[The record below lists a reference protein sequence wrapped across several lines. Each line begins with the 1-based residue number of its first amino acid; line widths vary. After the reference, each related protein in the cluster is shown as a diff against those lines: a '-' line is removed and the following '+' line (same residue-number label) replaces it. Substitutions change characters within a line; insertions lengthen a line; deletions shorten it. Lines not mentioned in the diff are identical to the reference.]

1 MLDFCSM
8 SEESMSKI
16 NPQTIL
22 DSLQA
27 AEDDAKKVEKKFME
41 KMNTYEDVNVSNFL
55 NAPEPGLLKVLLWL
69 FRIFMMCLVVY
80 DLFYNHKAVYSCIS
94 LIYFLIFHHFWY
106 SFVFKVKG
114 FHIKPGSNKPGES
127 IIGTANREKCDLI
140 IMGTR
145 GLDDEKRLILGSV
158 SDYIVH
164 HSWIPTMVCPKA
176 SPKL

>member
-1 MLDFCSM
+1 
-8 SEESMSKI
+8 
-16 NPQTIL
+16 
-22 DSLQA
+22 
-27 AEDDAKKVEKKFME
+27 
-41 KMNTYEDVNVSNFL
+41 
-55 NAPEPGLLKVLLWL
+55 
-69 FRIFMMCLVVY
+69 MMCLVVY
-80 DLFYNHKAVYSCIS
+80 YLFYNHKTVYSWYIFYIS
-94 LIYFLIFHHFWY
+94 SFSILISYESY
-106 SFVFKVKG
+106 VFKVKG

>member
-1 MLDFCSM
+1 MAVLNIYDVLSGTYGIL
-8 SEESMSKI
+8 SLLQ
-16 NPQTIL
+16 PQNSI
-22 DSLQA
+22 
-27 AEDDAKKVEKKFME
+27 
-41 KMNTYEDVNVSNFL
+41 
-55 NAPEPGLLKVLLWL
+55 
-69 FRIFMMCLVVY
+69 CLVYV
-80 DLFYNHKAVYSCIS
+80 
-94 LIYFLIFHHFWY
+94 LIFHHFRY
-106 SFVFKVKG
+106 SYVFKVKG

>member
-1 MLDFCSM
+1 
-8 SEESMSKI
+8 MSKI

-22 DSLQA
+22 DALQS
-27 AEDDAKKVEKKFME
+27 AE
-41 KMNTYEDVNVSNFL
+41 EDVN
-55 NAPEPGLLKVLLWL
+55 
-69 FRIFMMCLVVY
+69 
-80 DLFYNHKAVYSCIS
+80 
-94 LIYFLIFHHFWY
+94 
-106 SFVFKVKG
+106 VKG

>member
-1 MLDFCSM
+1 MAVLNIYDVLSRIL
-8 SEESMSKI
+8 SLLQ
-16 NPQTIL
+16 PQNSIFLYIL
-22 DSLQA
+22 A
-27 AEDDAKKVEKKFME
+27 
-41 KMNTYEDVNVSNFL
+41 
-55 NAPEPGLLKVLLWL
+55 
-69 FRIFMMCLVVY
+69 I
-80 DLFYNHKAVYSCIS
+80 
-94 LIYFLIFHHFWY
+94 FLIFHHFQY
-106 SFVFKVKG
+106 SYVFKVKG